1 MFDFL
6 RRDPISKAKKH
17 VEKGLTEVEEDYPD
31 YASEEFEKA
40 AEFFF
45 EGGRS
50 DMAIKYFREAA
61 YYALVHDDHVR
72 SARLKSRAAE
82 ILLMDAKFKEA
93 GSMYAESS
101 DHLFR
106 GKKNKES
113 VRTLSLSVLC
123 NLAARNFDTA
133 VNLSKKT
140 EKRAAAGSVQS
151 EPMYELARICVGV
164 LVEGFDVE
172 LKSLKDAVSSVKTKQ
187 AEKALIDFLTTSVR
201 YAMETE
207 VVIEWAGKDRE
218 NVNAKQPIEFELRYN
233 SPIHVR
239 PVDFRFTLSNS
250 VTFVKEPEI
259 KPKLATEES
268 WLLVVKP
275 VLSGAGTVGPF
286 YLTLEG
292 SEMLV
297 YKHSNQIDFEIARA
311 PADLEMEL
319 TPQRISCDIGDEI
332 VFDVSLTNRGE
343 GAAENVCVNI
353 ELSDGL
359 EISLGGDEKNIQF
372 IGSGEKMLFQVY
384 VRGTDFGDQMVVIRV
399 NCTESEEI
407 TKAAQVAVG

>member
-17 VEKGLTEVEEDYPD
+17 VEKALTEVEEDYPD

-40 AEFFF
+40 ADFFF

-61 YYALVHDDHVR
+61 YYALVHDGHVR

-93 GSMYAESS
+93 GNMYAESS

-140 EKRAAAGSVQS
+140 EKRATAGSVRS
-151 EPMYELARICVGV
+151 ESMYELARICVGV

-172 LKSLKDAVSSVKTKQ
+172 LKALKEAVGSVKAKQ
-187 AEKALIDFLTTSVR
+187 AETALIDFLTKSVSF
-201 YAMETE
+201 AMETE

-218 NVNAKQPIEFELRYN
+218 TVNAKQPIEFELRYN
-233 SPIHVR
+233 SPVPVR
-239 PVDFRFTLSNS
+239 PVNYRFSLSNS
-250 VTFVKEPEI
+250 VAFSKEPEI
-259 KPKLATEES
+259 EPKLASEES

-275 VLSGAGTVGPF
+275 ILSGTGTVGPF

-292 SEMLV
+292 NEMLV
-297 YKHSNQIDFEIARA
+297 YKHSNQIEFEISRA
-311 PADLEMEL
+311 PAELEMEL
-319 TPQRISCDIGDEI
+319 TPQRITCDIGDEI
-332 VFDVSLTNRGE
+332 VFDVGLTNRGE

-359 EISLGGDEKNIQF
+359 EISLGSDKKNIQF

-384 VRGTDFGDQMVVIRV
+384 IRGIDLGDQMVLIRV

-407 TKAAQVAVG
+407 TKAAQVDVG